1 MEEED
6 IDPEISNSMAEGKLQ
21 EYKDLARPPIDLKD
35 LAKSSSSDDLCL
47 MGIDVTYSNKVVR
60 DQEGTSE
67 AM

>member
-35 LAKSSSSDDLCL
+35 LAKSSSDLCL